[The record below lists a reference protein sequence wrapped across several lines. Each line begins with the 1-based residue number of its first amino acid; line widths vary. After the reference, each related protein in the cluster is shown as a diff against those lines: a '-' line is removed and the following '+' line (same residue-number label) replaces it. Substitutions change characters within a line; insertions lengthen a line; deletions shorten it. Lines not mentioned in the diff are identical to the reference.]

1 MVKWCGDSTPVCSL
15 LLAWQLLSDT
25 PVALA
30 ANRDERYDRPAN
42 GPRLLSADPRV
53 LAPIDHT
60 AGGTWIG
67 VNEHGLVV
75 ALANRRDG
83 PEGERSR
90 GQLVRDLL
98 GTDTSDE
105 ARTFLASLLAEHQYA
120 GFHLLL
126 VDPFDAFYATWDGT
140 LDGIELHPGVHVLDN
155 EGLDEDASI
164 SRDVRGRLEPSV
176 GESADEWLERATAML
191 ADHDLGLCRH
201 EDEFGTVSA
210 TRIAVHDKSDAFIS
224 FDYAGGP
231 PCTTAFED
239 VTPEGHI

>member
-1 MVKWCGDSTPVCSL
+1 MCSL
-15 LLAWQLLSDT
+15 LLAWQLLTDT

-30 ANRDERYDRPAN
+30 ANRDERYDRPSN

-53 LAPIDHT
+53 LAPIDRT

-75 ALANRRDG
+75 AIANRRDG

-140 LDGIELHPGVHVLDN
+140 LDGRELTPGVHVLDN
-155 EGLDEDASI
+155 DGLDEEASI
-164 SRDVRGRLEPSV
+164 PRELRGNLEPSA
-176 GESADEWLERATAML
+176 GETDEEWLERASSML
-191 ADHDLGLCRH
+191 GDHEHGLCRH
-201 EDEFGTVSA
+201 DDEFGTVSA
-210 TRIAVHDKSDAFIS
+210 TRIAVHDKQDAFIS
-224 FDYAGGP
+224 FDHASGP
-231 PCTTAFED
+231 PCETQFES